1 MNGVTNV
8 DGGYSIQESPINII
22 GKGFAYPVRNG
33 TLQGNFQ
40 ISKYFIGKEEVL
52 RYVDGTPISGSINY
66 GGNSFGFESGYL
78 SEYSFSAG
86 IGQIPESQIAISVF
100 GDIGKGI
107 EHPTNGPT
115 PEIQIP
121 NQGSIEL
128 NVDGYQNNRV
138 TDFSYNI
145 RIDKNPIYAI
155 GSEFPVDVQTT
166 FPITQQASFNIDV
179 NDYEIDSIKS
189 YLIKPKQIEDL
200 RIILKNP
207 INESVID
214 SFNIKNAR
222 LVSQSINSNSTDLL
236 TVSLTYNGYI
246 NRKDR
251 EFTKIAWIINGL
263 SEGDSVVIPNNEDL
277 TNIIDKNL
285 TFNYFV
291 LPLESTYSSA
301 LQGDFQARTD
311 IAFVGENPRLKVFHV
326 IEHNGEFAPL
336 AIRNMSNGTDVG
348 WLSLDAEHPFLDADN
363 TLKSIIRKINQHG
376 EHIINLYEETSENFA
391 NITEIEIIETL
402 ENNQFRFKIGVEGNV
417 RSEDHSF
424 HGANENSIFFIF
436 HKSLLLTNAVL
447 DVVEEDSSNQV
458 QPFTSQILFT
468 IEVSDSKQM
477 PEEFDFISL
486 IKL

>member
-33 TLQGNFQ
+33 PLQGSFQ
-40 ISKYFIGKEEVL
+40 ISKYFVGKEEVL
-52 RYVDGTPISGSINY
+52 KHVDETPISGSINY
-66 GGNSFGFESGYL
+66 GDNSFGFESGYL

-86 IGQIPESQIAISVF
+86 IGQIPQSEISISVF

-107 EHPTNGPT
+107 DHPTDGPT

-138 TDFSYNI
+138 TNFSYNI
-145 RIDKNPIYAI
+145 RIDRNPIYAI
-155 GSEFPVDVQTT
+155 GSEFPVEVQTT

-214 SFNIKNAR
+214 FFNIKNAR

-263 SEGDSVVIPNNEDL
+263 SEGDNVVIPNNGDL
-277 TNIIDKNL
+277 TRIVDKNL

-291 LPLESTYSSA
+291 LPLESTYSDII
-301 LQGDFQARTD
+301 QGDDYQARTD
-311 IAFVGENPRLKVFHV
+311 IAFIDENSLGIDAVV
-326 IEHNGEFAPL
+326 IEHDGDFAVLGFYEMPTRD
-336 AIRNMSNGTDVG
+336 IVP
-348 WLSLDAEHPFLDADN
+348 WLSLDPEHSFLDADHS
-363 TLKSIIRKINQHG
+363 LKSIIKKINQHG
-376 EHIINLYEETSENFA
+376 EHIITLHAQGESTTITVIDFLGDVPGEVDKSRYSVRILGNVSSEDHIFYGSDENSVFYCPEQKVLLTNGELD
-391 NITEIEIIETL
+391 NITELGGGQFASTIAFHVEI
-402 ENNQFRFKIGVEGNV
+402 Q
-417 RSEDHSF
+417 
-424 HGANENSIFFIF
+424 
-436 HKSLLLTNAVL
+436 
-447 DVVEEDSSNQV
+447 
-458 QPFTSQILFT
+458 
-468 IEVSDSKQM
+468 DSKLPPAQG
-477 PEEFDFISL
+477 DTISL